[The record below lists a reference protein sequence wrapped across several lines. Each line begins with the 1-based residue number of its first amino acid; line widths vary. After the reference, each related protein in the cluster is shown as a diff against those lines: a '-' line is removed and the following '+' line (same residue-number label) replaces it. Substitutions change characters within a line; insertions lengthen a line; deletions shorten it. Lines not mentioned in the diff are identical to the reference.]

1 MFLYIFL
8 IYMLHKN
15 QHVINT
21 DNEHILHGLLDGVCV
36 CVCFKILVRLK
47 HTVMTQHIPY

>member
-1 MFLYIFL
+1 
-8 IYMLHKN
+8 MLHKN

-36 CVCFKILVRLK
+36 CLFQDFSTFKAHSDDTTHSVLNTPRAG
-47 HTVMTQHIPY
+47 T